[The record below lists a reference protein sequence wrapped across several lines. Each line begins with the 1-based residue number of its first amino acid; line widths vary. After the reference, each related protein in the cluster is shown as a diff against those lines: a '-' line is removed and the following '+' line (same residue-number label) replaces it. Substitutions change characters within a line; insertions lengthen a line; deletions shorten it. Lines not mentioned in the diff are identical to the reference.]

1 MSIVD
6 NAEDICLGD
15 WVRDQYGRIG
25 RVTEKHYC
33 CPEDEQWL
41 SMQVRPVTPEQMEE
55 PWCSVLVHN
64 SGAVVQP
71 ISTLAKLDSPPPSL
85 NNRWARFYFREA
97 TNAND

>member
-1 MSIVD
+1 MSMVE

-25 RVTEKHYC
+25 RVTEKHYI
-33 CPEDEQWL
+33 CPQDEQWL
-41 SMQVRPVTPEQMEE
+41 SMQTIPVTPEQMEE

-71 ISTLAKLDSPPPSL
+71 ISTLCKLDNHPESL
-85 NNRWARFYFREA
+85 HNPWTSFYFRETA
-97 TNAND
+97 NARD